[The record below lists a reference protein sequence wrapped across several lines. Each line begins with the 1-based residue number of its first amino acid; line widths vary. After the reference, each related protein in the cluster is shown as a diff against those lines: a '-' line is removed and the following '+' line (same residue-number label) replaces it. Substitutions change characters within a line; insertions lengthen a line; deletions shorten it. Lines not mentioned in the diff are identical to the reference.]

1 MSGPDF
7 DWNSDPDVV
16 LRAYGSIGVHENP
29 HSDIVIRQERD
40 ALEDEDH
47 FVVVPLQDAELIAQ
61 AIVDK
66 VKEIRSLSPAE
77 RQAKHEGQQE
87 EREPR
92 LALPAPVSP
101 TERPTRVARGVA

>member
-1 MSGPDF
+1 MSGPCF

-16 LRAYGSIGVHENP
+16 LRCYGSIGIHENP
-29 HSDIVIRQERD
+29 HGDVVIRQERGP
-40 ALEDEDH
+40 LEDEDQT
-47 FVVVPLQDAELIAQ
+47 VVIPLQDAELIAQ

-77 RQAKHEGQQE
+77 RQAKQD

-92 LALPAPVSP
+92 LALPAPAHP
-101 TERPTRVARGVA
+101 TARPTVVKRGVG